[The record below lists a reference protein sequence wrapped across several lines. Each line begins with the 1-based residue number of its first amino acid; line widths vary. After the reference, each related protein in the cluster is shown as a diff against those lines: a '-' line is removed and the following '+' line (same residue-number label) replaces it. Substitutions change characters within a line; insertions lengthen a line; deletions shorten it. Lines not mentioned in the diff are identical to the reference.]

1 MLVALSPTF
10 TAASA
15 RSSGISHR
23 VCTLAYTIVMTM
35 IVYCSK
41 CAIFWNSTHVVCR
54 IHPTSRVGGK
64 AQIKFNMLEP
74 PPHVRGWNPD
84 LLASA
89 APPHLRKSGGGVG
102 ILLCVFVWEKS
113 RVVVRRHPA
122 NDLHNAVRDV
132 APHVVR
138 VRRVVRI
145 SDHHRHFRLGVCLPE
160 FRNQLSYLHLTSL
173 FPATHVREQRD
184 DLRFAEVPGKTQYHC
199 VEGASVSRE
208 TRKSVVRQSTTMWR
222 GPVSRVR

>member
-1 MLVALSPTF
+1 MLVALSPTS

-74 PPHVRGWNPD
+74 PPHVR
-84 LLASA
+84 
-89 APPHLRKSGGGVG
+89 
-102 ILLCVFVWEKS
+102 
-113 RVVVRRHPA
+113 
-122 NDLHNAVRDV
+122 
-132 APHVVR
+132 
-138 VRRVVRI
+138 
-145 SDHHRHFRLGVCLPE
+145 
-160 FRNQLSYLHLTSL
+160 
-173 FPATHVREQRD
+173 EQRD